1 MRFGR
6 CIRGK
11 CFFLSLSLSLGTGI
25 DFRFVRPVE
34 TDMGKNAIE
43 YYAHR
48 GNIYPLK
55 WNSVEE
61 SAASIQKVVCLR
73 TGRSSPPQFFF

>member
-1 MRFGR
+1 
-6 CIRGK
+6 
-11 CFFLSLSLSLGTGI
+11 
-25 DFRFVRPVE
+25 
-34 TDMGKNAIE
+34 MGKNAIA

-73 TGRSSPPQFFF
+73 TGRSSPPQFFFFNFVGTD